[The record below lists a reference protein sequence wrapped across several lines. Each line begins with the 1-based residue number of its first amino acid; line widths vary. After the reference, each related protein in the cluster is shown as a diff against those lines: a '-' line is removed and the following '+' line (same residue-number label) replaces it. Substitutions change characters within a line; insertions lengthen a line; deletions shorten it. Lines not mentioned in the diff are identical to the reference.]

1 MMEDIRQK
9 GFTLIELMVAM
20 AMSGMLMA
28 VVAMAYTGQSRS
40 NTTVQDV
47 SSLQQDMRSALQLMA
62 REIRM
67 AGYDPTGKAGAGISL
82 ATSTNFQFT
91 QDVGDGAGGD
101 SDGDTA
107 DANED
112 IRYAINTNGAL
123 GRETG
128 GGGGLQPIAE
138 NIDQLAYE
146 YLLDDNTTWTQTP
159 LDLTKIRAVKII
171 ILGHSARETAGAIDT
186 STFIP
191 PLETPVVSP
200 AVAPNWTPAAP
211 GRYHWRLM
219 SLIVQCRNLQ
229 IKS

>member
-1 MMEDIRQK
+1 MEDVRQK

-20 AMSGMLMA
+20 AISGMLMA

-47 SSLQQDMRSALQLMA
+47 SNLQQDMRSALQLMA

-67 AGYDPTGKAGAGISL
+67 AGYDPTGNANAGITTATATNFRFTEDTGDGTPGGAG
-82 ATSTNFQFT
+82 
-91 QDVGDGAGGD
+91 
-101 SDGDTA
+101 DGDLG

-112 IRYAINTNGAL
+112 IRFAINTNNAL

-138 NIDQLAYE
+138 TINQVMFE
-146 YLLDDNTTWTQTP
+146 YYLENKTWTQTP
-159 LDLTKIRAVKII
+159 TAAELDKIHAVKII
-171 ILGHSARETAGAIDT
+171 VLGRSARESAGAGDT
-186 STFIP
+186 TTFIP
-191 PLETPVVSP
+191 PLNNPTV
-200 AVAPNWTPAAP
+200 NWTPANP
-211 GRYHWRLM
+211 GRYHWRMM

>member
-28 VVAMAYTGQSRS
+28 LVAMAYTGQSRS

-47 SSLQQDMRSALQLMA
+47 SSLQQDMRSALQVMA

-67 AGYDPTGKAGAGISL
+67 AGYNPKGAGAKIES
-82 ATSTNFQFT
+82 ATASDLRFT
-91 QDVGDGAGGD
+91 EDIDNDGTIGSG
-101 SDGDTA
+101 
-107 DANED
+107 ED

-128 GGGGLQPIAE
+128 GGGGLQPVAE
-138 NIDQLAYE
+138 NIDNLAYE

-159 LDLTKIRAVKII
+159 TDLTKIRAVKII
-171 ILGHSARETAGAIDT
+171 ILGHSARETAGAVDT

-191 PLETPVVSP
+191 PLATPVVSP
-200 AVAPNWTPAAP
+200 AVAPDWTPANP

>member
-1 MMEDIRQK
+1 MMEDIGQK

-20 AMSGMLMA
+20 AISGMLMA

-40 NTTVQDV
+40 NNTVQDV

-67 AGYDPTGKAGAGISL
+67 AGYNPKSAGAKIEL
-82 ATSTNFQFT
+82 ATATDLRFT
-91 QDVGDGAGGD
+91 EDIDNDGTIGSG
-101 SDGDTA
+101 
-107 DANED
+107 ED
-112 IRYAINTNGAL
+112 IRYAINSNGAL

-128 GGGGLQPIAE
+128 GGGGLQAVAE

-146 YLLDDNTTWTQTP
+146 YLLDDATWTQTP
-159 LDLTKIRAVKII
+159 ADLTKIRAVKIM
-171 ILGHSARETAGAIDT
+171 ILGHSDRETAGVVDT
-186 STFIP
+186 STFTP
-191 PLETPVVSP
+191 PLQTIVPP
-200 AVAPNWTPAAP
+200 AVAPAPPDWTPADP
-211 GRYHWRLM
+211 GGYHWRMM